1 MRAQQGLLMDLT
13 NVLQAS
19 KSTESA
25 MRATGLQTLKVQ
37 GALRN
42 TLNTVIRCYTKNN
55 GVLVEVGVRRSS
67 VLNVEQVLGD
77 GIICKNELLIDG
89 DRFRKAAI
97 AKHDAT
103 GRTNEPRAKQ
113 SASKSAVFP
122 FVLHRIH
129 PPFAAKRYEE

>member
-1 MRAQQGLLMDLT
+1 MDLT

-67 VLNVEQVLGD
+67 VLNVVGSCQHWSRLGLRRWVRVCCGPGYVLSRLPG
-77 GIICKNELLIDG
+77 
-89 DRFRKAAI
+89 AACC
-97 AKHDAT
+97 
-103 GRTNEPRAKQ
+103 Q
-113 SASKSAVFP
+113 C
-122 FVLHRIH
+122 
-129 PPFAAKRYEE
+129 